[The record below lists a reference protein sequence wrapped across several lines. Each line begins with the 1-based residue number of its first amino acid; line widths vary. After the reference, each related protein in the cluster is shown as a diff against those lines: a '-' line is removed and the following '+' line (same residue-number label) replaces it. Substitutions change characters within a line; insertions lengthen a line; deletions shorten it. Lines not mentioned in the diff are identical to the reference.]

1 MEPPKN
7 INLADLRRFI
17 LAENPRIFRFE
28 IEWAKNEGNAYYDNE
43 LLQQNLQVMGGD
55 PFEQSNGAFQ
65 ELNKLQYSYGMFQKN
80 QVPQ

>member
-1 MEPPKN
+1 VEPPKN

-55 PFEQSNGAFQ
+55 PF
-65 ELNKLQYSYGMFQKN
+65 
-80 QVPQ
+80 